1 MAGWLNSAFSGYDHA
16 ILSFAHKL
24 GCGFL
29 TFLCK
34 LITFL
39 GEKGI
44 IFFILALALMCFSR
58 TRKFGICLFGAVACG
73 ALITNII
80 LKDTVERV
88 RPYLADSTYYQWW
101 EAIKAPEEDG
111 FSFPSGHATAAAA
124 GMTAICLMKGK
135 KWIVPSVIW
144 VLLMM
149 FARNY
154 LMAHYPSDVLF
165 GALIG
170 VASGFVAWYITQ
182 AIYIFLKNNRDK
194 KWAEAILE
202 CDVPIPDKVF
212 DSVKGVFGSVASVF
226 NNAGISRSGNGYV
239 GKHEKR

>member
-1 MAGWLNSAFSGYDHA
+1 MATWLDSAFAGYDYA
-16 ILSFAHKL
+16 ILKLLHGL

-29 TFLCK
+29 TFIFK

-44 IFFILALALMCFSR
+44 IFFVLALALMCFSR

-73 ALITNII
+73 ALITNVI
-80 LKDTVERV
+80 LKDTVERI
-88 RPYLADSTYYQWW
+88 RPYLADSTYHEWW
-101 EAIKAPEEDG
+101 AAIKAPEEDG

-135 KWIVPSVIW
+135 KWVVPSVIW

-149 FARNY
+149 IARNY

-165 GALIG
+165 GVLIG
-170 VASGFVAWYITQ
+170 VASGFIAWYITQ
-182 AIYIFLKNNRDK
+182 AIYRLLGKKRNA
-194 KWAEAILE
+194 KWARLCLE
-202 CDVPIPDKVF
+202 YDVPVPDALT
-212 DSVKGVFGSVASVF
+212 DTLKGIWDTVAAF
-226 NNAGISRSGNGYV
+226 FISLFSKPTNRGYV